1 MRVGHDS
8 ELLARRS
15 DEARTIRVLA
25 KPGDHR
31 IFWLDEEDLDWFIR
45 TMIVEFDL
53 RGQPQLRENEYGGVP
68 KQFREKV
75 SSVEGDAVGAN
86 VEHFEVKWNFDSNA
100 YEVTFYAPP
109 ELLGKIM
116 VCKVADL
123 NEKKAALVG
132 VNDWNLTTMTYEQ
145 KTNVAN
151 DYVRFMAASKVQ
163 DAMKRGAAN

>member
-1 MRVGHDS
+1 
-8 ELLARRS
+8 
-15 DEARTIRVLA
+15 
-25 KPGDHR
+25 
-31 IFWLDEEDLDWFIR
+31 
-45 TMIVEFDL
+45 MIVEFDL

-75 SSVEGDAVGAN
+75 SASSVEGDAVGAN
-86 VEHFEVKWNFDSNA
+86 FEVTWNFARNA

-116 VCKVADL
+116 VCKVAEM

-132 VNDWNLTTMTYEQ
+132 ATDWNPTTMTYEQ
-145 KTNVAN
+145 QMNVAN
-151 DYVRFMAASKVQ
+151 DYVRFMATSKVQ